1 MVICSG
7 ISLFGSVESTTYSAI
22 IVNGAETKLNING
35 GIIRQTTGIAVNVI
49 DGAAVTLSGEGAI
62 KGQIGLQAGTNVAVT
77 LDGGS
82 ITATKMGIQATPED
96 SSTTEII
103 AHAGTITS
111 ENVSIYAKK
120 LTLDP
125 AEGKTITLE
134 GKLSL
139 TENAVLATGTKVT
152 INGEEAIGLKRT
164 EGTILVTK

>member
-1 MVICSG
+1 MRGEIPVCKEISMEMNRIDDLIRNPG
-7 ISLFGSVESTTYSAI
+7 IYYNNKAM
-22 IVNGAETKLNING
+22 
-35 GIIRQTTGIAVNVI
+35 

-62 KGQIGLQAGTNVAVT
+62 EGQIGLQAGTNVAVT

-152 INGEEAIGLKRT
+152 INGEEATGLKRT